1 MGAGCA
7 IALSGVPVTSRRPA
21 SMRHHGEHVRDISC
35 HFQFIFSCGREKNK
49 SGSLS
54 LETGAFNT
62 DLHSHSSARQGQGAA
77 VLCGVRALLLARR
90 RLPSPHV
97 LTWDRDPSLSSSSC
111 AATNPVTGTRRMTS
125 STRMPSRRESGLQH
139 LNLGCEG
146 DTVQSIAISDRVT
159 GIVLLVRGSGEER
172 TVLTWGA
179 GP

>member
-1 MGAGCA
+1 MSETFPATSSLYSPVGERKINQGLCHWRRAPSTQTFIPTVPLAEVKVQQFCAGCG
-7 IALSGVPVTSRRPA
+7 LSSWLAG
-21 SMRHHGEHVRDISC
+21 GC
-35 HFQFIFSCGREKNK
+35 
-49 SGSLS
+49 
-54 LETGAFNT
+54 
-62 DLHSHSSARQGQGAA
+62 
-77 VLCGVRALLLARR
+77 LL
-90 RLPSPHV
+90 PCPHV
-97 LTWDRDPSLSSSSC
+97 GQRPLSLSSSSC

-125 STRMPSRRESGLQH
+125 STQTPSRRESGLQH